1 MLRSGRKD
9 NFQAEGV
16 ALILGKRVPKSL
28 IGWEPISHRILRA
41 SLNRHHDRGLAI
53 PNVAWSQTTCYI
65 KKHKTRNSWWWH
77 KLLYCAPTALGSSV
91 GTVRHLELYL
101 SQRLIDKY
109 VLNLMCIL
117 IDMMIIALK
126 FYKYSCFI
134 KLAFKIL
141 KRNGFVISLN

>member
-1 MLRSGRKD
+1 MFK
-9 NFQAEGV
+9 
-16 ALILGKRVPKSL
+16 LIWLNPETVFESDGQTAHDTKSFST
-28 IGWEPISHRILRA
+28 EP
-41 SLNRHHDRGLAI
+41 
-53 PNVAWSQTTCYI
+53 P
-65 KKHKTRNSWWWH
+65 
-77 KLLYCAPTALGSSV
+77 LGSSV